1 MFNYNQK
8 TEVNIPFK
16 MLDLFRTLKADKTI
30 KADASNVVEARLSNT
45 VSPAKTNLEASET
58 VKEIYVIDIVL
69 NSSKVPNLF
78 IDAFNKYIEFQ
89 TLFRLHYKDEV
100 KYITS
105 IKIFSEEKMKVLKTF
120 ESEWKKQEKI
130 AFPITTKLE
139 IVFKEMLK
147 YVVGYSFK
155 TKESF
160 QEFVQRLDCIKKL
173 KAEID
178 NGADFGDLAAQYSKC
193 PSGRDGGDLRWF
205 GKGMMVKPFEDACFS
220 MKKGEVSEPVETQ
233 FGWHLIKLTD
243 IDE

>member
-30 KADASNVVEARLSNT
+30 KADACNVVEARLSNT

-78 IDAFNKYIEFQ
+78 IDAFNRYIEFQ

-105 IKIFSEEKMKVLKTF
+105 IKTFSEEKMKVLKIF

-155 TKESF
+155 TEESF

-173 KAEID
+173 KAEI
-178 NGADFGDLAAQYSKC
+178 
-193 PSGRDGGDLRWF
+193 
-205 GKGMMVKPFEDACFS
+205 E
-220 MKKGEVSEPVETQ
+220 
-233 FGWHLIKLTD
+233 KLTKTMNNEKQPNLRMALND
-243 IDE
+243 KIKNLKQLLMKEEN